1 MNQTQK
7 QAKKAIESILT
18 HKPDVTMREHGD
30 MKIGQCARQG
40 DIYIHKVAAK
50 TPHGRPWGSRQV
62 ALGQQ
67 VGARHIAFGDGV
79 EVFASDPKTAEKLLP
94 NFTQEQRQACLGPVV
109 VADGPWTLE
118 HPEHA
123 PHSFPAGTYV
133 CSYQFDVQT
142 MTRVND

>member
-40 DIYIHKVAAK
+40 DIYIRRMKAD
-50 TPHGRPWGSRQV
+50 TPHGKPWGSRQV

-67 VGARHIAFGDGV
+67 TGARHIAFGEKV
-79 EVFASDPKTAEKLLP
+79 EVFAGDPKTAAQIMP
-94 NFTQEQRQACLGPVV
+94 NFNEEQRAACLGPVV
-109 VADGPWTLE
+109 VAEEPWTLE

-123 PHSFPAGTYV
+123 PHSFPAGTYSV
-133 CSYQFDVQT
+133 SYQWDAAT
-142 MTRVND
+142 MQRVND